1 MNRLCLDSGCI
12 EYSVVTSVCAGSDR
26 ESDSG
31 YGAMAI
37 GLVPLTYTAPGWT
50 TPPVISGFLAT
61 GSLRASLLQIVLI
74 VVDVLLYLPF
84 VANVEKRFKAQEEN

>member
-1 MNRLCLDSGCI
+1 MERWQLVWYRLLI
-12 EYSVVTSVCAGSDR
+12 QR
-26 ESDSG
+26 
-31 YGAMAI
+31 
-37 GLVPLTYTAPGWT
+37 LGWT

>member
-1 MNRLCLDSGCI
+1 MLAPIVNLIL
-12 EYSVVTSVCAGSDR
+12 A
-26 ESDSG
+26 

>member
-1 MNRLCLDSGCI
+1 MERWQLVWYRLLIQRLDGQHH
-12 EYSVVTSVCAGSDR
+12 R
-26 ESDSG
+26 
-31 YGAMAI
+31 
-37 GLVPLTYTAPGWT
+37 
-50 TPPVISGFLAT
+50 VISGFLAT